1 MEKTKGAVTM
11 LQQWKSS
18 YLETRMK
25 VEATAKSHRWEF
37 DKRKL
42 FAETDYLASVAKNL
56 NDVTN
61 VSA

>member
-1 MEKTKGAVTM
+1 MDKTKGAVTM
-11 LQQWKSS
+11 LQQWKTS

-42 FAETDYLASVAKNL
+42 FTETDYLASVAKNL
-56 NDVTN
+56 NDVAN